1 MSGNNNTPPPKTT
14 KELADKE
21 ENITDDE
28 GLIRKT
34 RLEHSQCVLSAL
46 FGNSGV
52 VSNPRTRGG
61 NSYKNF
67 ILLDSHDPSAMISM
81 IHGMREADEF
91 FRMPTKLA
99 AHLVPKI
106 RLFFLDKKNHKDEVL
121 FSNADTIAANPDSQ
135 SFSLLSSN
143 NRGGDAGIVE
153 IQIEDLTSQPEEESN
168 SLVCKIKLFFKTFAD
183 FTNPKVSSASGTRP
197 YARLITRDDTRDAA
211 YDPLEN
217 RIQLHV
223 GYNVP
228 DIPAQALDI
237 PYERYNLIKK
247 ALLKSVRILNLTLRE
262 HTFSFNEDG
271 SVELDI
277 TYNAALDGI
286 YRDLR
291 TDLLQSSDQQ
301 KRVSRLEQS
310 IKAIKRKSGKLS
322 DADSSTLQRFTK
334 VISKVRSDAKDEA
347 VSQFLEKLF
356 GDPTDGK
363 GKTYLKSIVVP
374 AELIG
379 AIDDDE
385 NIKSSLMK
393 NNRAC
398 DEYAKLLKA
407 VQRPAGAPTGK
418 FNAGKEMVKAIKEN
432 KHLNSAEED
441 TSFTGQVSGFFGFDS
456 GKKKR
461 SKQIDEANGKFS
473 IEYDVEVDAD
483 TKKRMQAQVGAGTEI
498 TKLIEITYFH
508 YGDLMDV
515 ALDIMKRPGSP
526 FHEAYIKGGMADVF
540 PTPILGPLM
549 VRETFCDGE
558 VTRKSGGN
566 IADLP
571 ISVDFFID
579 FMTTKIIKPMRNNL
593 LFRDFVGMMN
603 KELLPGCLGET
614 CRRESSGNMIHFA
627 HSMPLTVKKTSPTDP
642 CLGFAGDPGRN
653 YINAAFAKK
662 RFNHVQSLSGPKG
675 PNKTK
680 DYMLIYVPGYVP
692 ALLPANRKGDL
703 EKGIYHLYAGQP
715 ESSILNFSID
725 ANNQPFLAEARTFP
739 DGGTPN
745 LGGDISG
752 GARFDLNIEMLG
764 NTFFRIGHYFYLDLS
779 SVGLGQTNKV
789 NTLANRLGV
798 GGYYAV
804 NKINYNITP
813 SDFIIKIT
821 GLYQG
826 GGKALEATIASA
838 GKLKTRKNG
847 NR

>member
-1 MSGNNNTPPPKTT
+1 MSKSPADTPPPKTT
-14 KELADKE
+14 KELGDKE

-28 GLIRKT
+28 KLIRQI

-46 FGNSGV
+46 FGTNGV
-52 VSNPRTRGG
+52 VGNPRTKGG

-67 ILLDSHDPSAMISM
+67 IILDSEDPSSMISL

-135 SFSLLSSN
+135 SFSILSAN
-143 NRGGDAGIVE
+143 NKGGDAGIVE
-153 IQIEDLTSQPEEESN
+153 IQIEDLTSQPEEETN

-197 YARLITRDDTRDAA
+197 YARLITRDDTRDASF
-211 YDPLEN
+211 DPLEN

-228 DIPAQALDI
+228 DVTSQALGL
-237 PYERYNLIKK
+237 PYERFNLIKK
-247 ALLKSVRILNLTLRE
+247 AIVKSVRVLNLTLRE
-262 HTFSFNEDG
+262 HTFNFNEDG

-286 YRDLR
+286 YRDPR
-291 TDLLQSSDQQ
+291 TDLLQSRAQQ
-301 KRVSRLEQS
+301 KRISSLEGT
-310 IKAIKRKSGKLS
+310 IKAIKKKPGKMS
-322 DADSSTLQRFTK
+322 DADSSILQRYGK
-334 VISKVRSDAKDEA
+334 VISKVRNDARDES

-356 GDPTDGK
+356 GDPDDGR
-363 GKTYLKSIVVP
+363 GKTYLKSIIVP

-385 NIKSSLMK
+385 NIKSSVMK

-398 DEYAKLLKA
+398 DEYANLLKA
-407 VQRPAGAPTGK
+407 VQRPAGAPASK
-418 FNAGKEMVKAIKEN
+418 IQAGKEMAKTVREN
-432 KHLNSAEED
+432 KHNNNVEED
-441 TSFTGQVSGFFGFDS
+441 TSMLGQLGDFLGFDS
-456 GKKKR
+456 GKSKR
-461 SKQIDEANGKFS
+461 NKNVDEANGKFS
-473 IEYDVEVDAD
+473 IEYGVKVDAD

-498 TKLIEITYFH
+498 SELIEITYFH
-508 YGDLMDV
+508 YGDLMEV
-515 ALDIMKRPGSP
+515 ALDIMKRPSSP
-526 FHEAYIKGGMADVF
+526 FHEAYIKGGMQDVF

-549 VRETFCDGE
+549 MRETFCDGQ
-558 VTRKSGGN
+558 VSRRSGGN
-566 IADLP
+566 IADVP
-571 ISVDFFID
+571 VSVDFFID
-579 FMTTKIIKPMRNNL
+579 FMTTKIIKPIRNNL

-614 CRRESSGNMIHFA
+614 CRQESSGRMIHFA

-642 CLGFAGDPGRN
+642 CLGYAGDKARN
-653 YINAAFAKK
+653 YINASFAKK
-662 RFNHVQSLSGPKG
+662 RFNHVNSLSAPLGG
-675 PNKTK
+675 NKTK

-715 ESSILNFSID
+715 ESSILSFSID
-725 ANNQPFLAEARTFP
+725 GNNQPFLAEAKTFP

-745 LGGDISG
+745 LGGDIAG

-789 NTLANRLGV
+789 NTLANRLGI
-798 GGYYAV
+798 GGYYTC

-813 SDFIIKIT
+813 SDFIIKLE

-826 GGKALEATIASA
+826 GGKELEDTIAAA
-838 GKLKTRKNG
+838 GRLKPTSKKS
-847 NR
+847 